1 MSNLTIYCGALV
13 AYEHPSYYERKS
25 GAMAVTVTDANIEKI
40 VEAVGVDEI
49 LGCIDE
55 EAIAT
60 YLELFGWVVSDGD
73 TEQMNGGE

>member
-40 VEAVGVDEI
+40 VEAVGTDT
-49 LGCIDE
+49 LLDHIDNE
-55 EAIAT
+55 VIAT
-60 YLELFGWVVSDGD
+60 YLEQFGWAVSDG
-73 TEQMNGGE
+73 E